1 VNCVSI
7 NRQVLFRGSIVKV
20 VSMIIKSLS
29 PLKKNKIKSTAL
41 PPKPS
46 KEKITKY
53 QKSKQ
58 N

>member
-1 VNCVSI
+1 
-7 NRQVLFRGSIVKV
+7 VLFRGSIVKV